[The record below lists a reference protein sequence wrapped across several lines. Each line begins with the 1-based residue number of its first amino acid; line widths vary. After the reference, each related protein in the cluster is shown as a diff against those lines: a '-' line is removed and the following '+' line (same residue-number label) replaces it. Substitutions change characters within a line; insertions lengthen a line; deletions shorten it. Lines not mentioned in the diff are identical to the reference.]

1 MFKRR
6 YRQSRE
12 NIFRDIYAQNLWGDQ
27 ESVSGPGSNLERTSA
42 FRAELPPLLKAIGV
56 RTLLDAPCGDY
67 NWMREVELEVERYI
81 GVDIVPELIEQN
93 QRQYETATRSFLHRD
108 LVLDRMPRADAILCR
123 DGLVHFPLADICA
136 ALRNFKRSGACYLL
150 TTTFTG
156 VEANCEIKTGEWRPI
171 NLQRPPFNFP
181 PPLWLVDEKRRSADG
196 FSDKCLGLW
205 RLENIAV

>member
-123 DGLVHFPLADICA
+123 DGLVHFPLA
-136 ALRNFKRSGACYLL
+136 G
-150 TTTFTG
+150 
-156 VEANCEIKTGEWRPI
+156 
-171 NLQRPPFNFP
+171 
-181 PPLWLVDEKRRSADG
+181 
-196 FSDKCLGLW
+196 
-205 RLENIAV
+205 

>member
-6 YRQSRE
+6 RRQSRE
-12 NIFRDIYAQNLWGDQ
+12 NVFRDIYAQNLWGDQ

-56 RTLLDAPCGDY
+56 RTLLDAPCGDF
-67 NWMREVELEVERYI
+67 NWMKEVELEVDRYI
-81 GVDIVPELIEQN
+81 GVDIVPELVEQN
-93 QRQYETATRSFLHRD
+93 QRRYGTAARSFLHRD
-108 LVLDRMPRADAILCR
+108 LILDQMPFADAILCR
-123 DGLVHFPLADICA
+123 DGLVHFPLADIRA

-156 VEANCEIKTGEWRPI
+156 VYANREIRTGEWRPI

-181 PPLWLVDEKRRSADG
+181 PPLWLIDEKRRAADG

-205 RLENIAV
+205 RLENTAL